1 MIRLISRMSE
11 LMHRVTVLCEE
22 TQLAIEKSKR
32 LRAAMGRLTV
42 ELTTAT
48 ERLRRTKSLSGLP

>member
-1 MIRLISRMSE
+1 MSE
-11 LMHRVTVLCEE
+11 LMQRVTVLCEE

-32 LRAAMGRLTV
+32 LRAAMAKLTV

-48 ERLRRTKSLSGLP
+48 ERMQRTKN